1 MLCSP
6 RLKWLLLAS
15 LVGVSP
21 SLSAE
26 PAKGTLNHAAKSGPV
41 VVNVKYAF
49 LVKGPDD
56 MSGKPMRQLILS
68 DVDLASHIKGCATL
82 SCATNKLESG
92 MTVDFD
98 TGPRLNFWFVGNGQ
112 RVQASG
118 TAQPETMKLTAN
130 TPAGEN
136 SSWWQRLTGTEKK
149 TAVPLPRTDLPESGS
164 APAKPLAFPASNVP
178 IEF

>member
-1 MLCSP
+1 MMRTF
-6 RLKWLLLAS
+6 RLKWLLLAPLICAS
-15 LVGVSP
+15 A

-26 PAKGTLNHAAKSGPV
+26 PARGTLNHAAKSGPV

-56 MSGKPMRQLILS
+56 MSGKQMRQLILS
-68 DVDLASHIKGCATL
+68 DVDLGSHIKGCATL
-82 SCATNKLESG
+82 SCASSKLGSG

-130 TPAGEN
+130 TP
-136 SSWWQRLTGTEKK
+136 QRLAGKWTHD
-149 TAVPLPRTDLPESGS
+149 AS
-164 APAKPLAFPASNVP
+164 AQGGPKIDV
-178 IEF
+178 EFDVALSKEFSKAR

>member
-1 MLCSP
+1 MLSSP
-6 RLKWLLLAS
+6 CLKWLLLAS

-26 PAKGTLNHAAKSGPV
+26 PAKGTLNHAAKSGRV

-82 SCATNKLESG
+82 SCASNKLESG

-98 TGPRLNFWFVGNGQ
+98 AGPRLNFWFVGNGQ

-130 TPAGEN
+130 SP
-136 SSWWQRLTGTEKK
+136 QRLAGKWTHD
-149 TAVPLPRTDLPESGS
+149 AS
-164 APAKPLAFPASNVP
+164 AQGGPKID
-178 IEF
+178 IEFDAALSKEFAKAR